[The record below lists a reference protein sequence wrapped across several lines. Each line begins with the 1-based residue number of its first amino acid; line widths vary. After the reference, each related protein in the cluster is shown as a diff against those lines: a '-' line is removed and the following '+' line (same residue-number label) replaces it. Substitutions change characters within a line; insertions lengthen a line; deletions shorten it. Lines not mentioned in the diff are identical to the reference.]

1 MTPKSKAIF
10 IALVAYPAIIHTA
23 VVMNELVVGFAV
35 LLAMVFFQVVVNMH
49 EQRHRKLKLFWV
61 MLAGIVVASGLAVVA
76 YQWGSASA
84 LFIPPVV
91 MNLVLMLV
99 FGASLL
105 PGKEPVITR
114 FRRMVKK
121 EGTTPEINIYTRQV
135 TWVWT
140 LFFAGLAVESTV
152 LAMYFS
158 LATWSLFT
166 NVINYILVIVLFFG
180 EYLYRTRRIKEVGAG
195 HMSPMK
201 FIAKIV
207 N

>member
-10 IALVAYPAIIHTA
+10 IALVGYPAIIHTA
-23 VVMNELVVGFAV
+23 VVMNQLVAGFGV
-35 LLAMVFFQVVVNMH
+35 LLAMVFFQVVANMH
-49 EQRHRKLKLFWV
+49 EQRHKKLKLLWV
-61 MLAGIVVASGLAVVA
+61 MLAGILVASSLAVVA
-76 YQWGSASA
+76 YQWGPASA

-114 FRRMVKK
+114 FRSMVKK

-152 LAMYFS
+152 LATYFS